1 MKFSAQISFSSSK
14 PTIPFWKFQV
24 FQHLVMQFKQIH
36 CGDKIPKTYVSE
48 GHEIEIA
55 FAVVNMYRD
64 DRGLIYK
71 FTYEATRA
79 RKSKRNA
86 SEFYFY
92 NCQIFP
98 YPKSIQTANQIL
110 ISIKIKIQ
118 EAESLS
124 KTSKPLLASIT
135 ENLFEK

>member
-1 MKFSAQISFSSSK
+1 M
-14 PTIPFWKFQV
+14 
-24 FQHLVMQFKQIH
+24 HFKQIH

-55 FAVVNMYRD
+55 FAVVNMNRD

-86 SEFYFY
+86 SEFYF
-92 NCQIFP
+92 
-98 YPKSIQTANQIL
+98 
-110 ISIKIKIQ
+110 
-118 EAESLS
+118 
-124 KTSKPLLASIT
+124 
-135 ENLFEK
+135 

>member
-1 MKFSAQISFSSSK
+1 MISVISISGAF
-14 PTIPFWKFQV
+14 
-24 FQHLVMQFKQIH
+24 LVMQLKQIH

-86 SEFYFY
+86 SEFYF
-92 NCQIFP
+92 
-98 YPKSIQTANQIL
+98 
-110 ISIKIKIQ
+110 
-118 EAESLS
+118 
-124 KTSKPLLASIT
+124 
-135 ENLFEK
+135 

>member
-1 MKFSAQISFSSSK
+1 
-14 PTIPFWKFQV
+14 
-24 FQHLVMQFKQIH
+24 MQFKQIH

-55 FAVVNMYRD
+55 FAVVNIYRD

-86 SEFYFY
+86 SEFYFK
-92 NCQIFP
+92 NC
-98 YPKSIQTANQIL
+98 PKFFLSQN
-110 ISIKIKIQ
+110 
-118 EAESLS
+118 LS
-124 KTSKPLLASIT
+124 KPQTIF
-135 ENLFEK
+135 LFQS

>member
-1 MKFSAQISFSSSK
+1 
-14 PTIPFWKFQV
+14 
-24 FQHLVMQFKQIH
+24 MQFKQIH

-86 SEFYFY
+86 SQFSKFYFY
-92 NCQIFP
+92 V
-98 YPKSIQTANQIL
+98 SRIQN
-110 ISIKIKIQ
+110 
-118 EAESLS
+118 LS
-124 KTSKPLLASIT
+124 KPNPQTKSLFQSK
-135 ENLFEK
+135 

>member
-1 MKFSAQISFSSSK
+1 MSAFKNSIAINFLPIFLTIQKFLSHFSQFLKAKISKIFLG
-14 PTIPFWKFQV
+14 V
-24 FQHLVMQFKQIH
+24 ALVMQLKQIH

-86 SEFYFY
+86 SQFSKFY
-92 NCQIFP
+92 
-98 YPKSIQTANQIL
+98 
-110 ISIKIKIQ
+110 
-118 EAESLS
+118 
-124 KTSKPLLASIT
+124 
-135 ENLFEK
+135 

>member
-1 MKFSAQISFSSSK
+1 M
-14 PTIPFWKFQV
+14 
-24 FQHLVMQFKQIH
+24 HFKQIH

-55 FAVVNMYRD
+55 FAVVNMNRD

-86 SEFYFY
+86 SEFYFH
-92 NCQIFP
+92 NCLNFP
-98 YPKSIQTANQIL
+98 YPKSIQTSNQIL

-118 EAESLS
+118 EAETLS

-135 ENLFEK
+135 ENMFEK